1 MYLKC
6 VLILAGRR
14 VGRGVVETLLELCMC
29 EVADTYGFVLEL
41 CMPKRLVEA
50 AYAYALLELCM
61 CQLLELCIWY
71 FAACVEAVTCADIH
85 PKDRGH
91 QTLLNPKL

>member
-1 MYLKC
+1 
-6 VLILAGRR
+6 
-14 VGRGVVETLLELCMC
+14 MC

-50 AYAYALLELCM
+50 AYAYALLELCMCQLLELCMCQLLELCM